1 MGPSLLGAPCC
12 SRVRHLR
19 FDECGFGHADCRQ
32 LGPPTWPEESPL
44 GASYI
49 LGDCDWGTRATTLL
63 SSSGSVDDALTAVK
77 STASVV
83 CGLPVAVIM
92 CYLIQ
97 SVTLLC
103 RAAEKQD
110 CGTDYCFPK
119 QPEFKVSV
127 YGGMSNAL
135 EVAASFWRVS
145 NSPTKYA
152 ISALVAWLW
161 LLSYAVLLSLLFGV
175 SF

>member
-1 MGPSLLGAPCC
+1 MGPSLLVSADSATLIVDSLALQNGRKNRHWTRRTFWAIMIGA
-12 SRVRHLR
+12 L
-19 FDECGFGHADCRQ
+19 
-32 LGPPTWPEESPL
+32 
-44 GASYI
+44 
-49 LGDCDWGTRATTLL
+49 ATTLL
-63 SSSGSVDDALTAVK
+63 SSSGSVDALTAVQ
-77 STASVV
+77 SIASVV

-127 YGGMSNAL
+127 YGGMFNAL

-145 NSPTKYA
+145 NSPTSTRYA
-152 ISALVAWLW
+152 ISALVAWRW
-161 LLSYAVLLSLLFGV
+161 LLSYAVILSLLFGV